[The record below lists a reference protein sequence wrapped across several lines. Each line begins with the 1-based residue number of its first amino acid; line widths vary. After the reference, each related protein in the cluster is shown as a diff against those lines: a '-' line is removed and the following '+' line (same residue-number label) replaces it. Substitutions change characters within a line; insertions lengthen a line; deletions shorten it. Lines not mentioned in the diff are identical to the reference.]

1 MNIRRNDII
10 LAAVLLLA
18 GGALTLWLFAT
29 RQTGGHVTVT
39 VDGEDDMIVMDLGE
53 RVTVTVDGDLLMELP
68 LNEDTQVVIGGEE
81 HSNTLVIQNGTAQVI
96 AADCPDQIC
105 VRQGAIQYD
114 GETIVCLPHKL
125 VVAVESGA
133 GNGIDAAVK

>member
-39 VDGEDDMIVMDLGE
+39 VDG
-53 RVTVTVDGDLLMELP
+53 DLLMEFP

-105 VRQGAIQYD
+105 VRQGTIQYD

-125 VVAVESGA
+125 VVAVENSA

>member
-29 RQTGGHVTVT
+29 RQTGGH
-39 VDGEDDMIVMDLGE
+39 
-53 RVTVTVDGDLLMELP
+53 VTVTVDGDLLMELP